1 MQKTAKPIDNLG
13 DIVPNLHSKPIEIA
27 LLKYS
32 DPRNLNIDAID
43 ITCGHVY
50 LRKFVMVTDYIKM
63 RFVI

>member
-13 DIVPNLHSKPIEIA
+13 VIVPNLHSKPIEIA

-32 DPRNLNIDAID
+32 DPRNLNIHAID

-50 LRKFVMVTDYIKM
+50 L
-63 RFVI
+63 